1 MGQFGDFTAIMR
13 VRFWLFEV
21 ASQLSMQNMELLFR
35 EDPLIDVDLKTKSKA
50 QGDEILGFFYG
61 AGREKIDLHEYY
73 TGRKKP
79 RFKGVN
85 NKLSGIGD
93 KLESIFPNSKKIFES
108 GPSKLFDI
116 TNVDTPHDGFLLFI
130 QASMEFLRRSNYVH
144 EYKVPLM
151 NKTVFNEELGVSEC
165 TEEKIGGH
173 VEKTSWFDISS
184 NILSNDPK
192 SNYEKIRTFLPSA
205 YDLPDF
211 KNSSLEMELWLLHV
225 VDAFIQVKFCSAA
238 GTICNKLI
246 INSDILLEIEKR
258 CHIDRTYWFANP
270 VFEQERIK
278 LLRKEPVYFEQRKY
292 EAFDFEAD

>member
-1 MGQFGDFTAIMR
+1 MEQFGDFTDIMR

-21 ASQLSMQNMELLFR
+21 ASQLSMENIELLFR
-35 EDPLIDVDLKTKSKA
+35 EDPLIDVDLNAKNKE
-50 QGDEILGFFYG
+50 QGDEILSFFYG
-61 AGREKIDLHEYY
+61 AGREKINLLDYY
-73 TGRKKP
+73 NGSKKP

-85 NKLSGIGD
+85 NKLAGVGD
-93 KLESIFPNSKKIFES
+93 KIESIFHNTKTIFEN
-108 GPSKLFDI
+108 GPAKLFDI
-116 TNVDTPHDGFLLFI
+116 VSADTPQDAFSLFI
-130 QASMEFLRRSNYVH
+130 QASMSFLKRSKYVH
-144 EYKVPLM
+144 EYEVPMMSKV
-151 NKTVFNEELGVSEC
+151 VFNDELGLNEY
-165 TEEKIGGH
+165 TEEKTGGH
-173 VEKTSWFDISS
+173 IERTDWSDISS

-192 SNYEKIRTFLPSA
+192 LNYEKIRTFLPSA

-211 KNSSLEMELWLLHV
+211 KNSSLMIELLLLHV
-225 VDAFIQVKFCSAA
+225 ADAFIQVKFCSAA

-292 EAFDFEAD
+292 EAFDFEVD